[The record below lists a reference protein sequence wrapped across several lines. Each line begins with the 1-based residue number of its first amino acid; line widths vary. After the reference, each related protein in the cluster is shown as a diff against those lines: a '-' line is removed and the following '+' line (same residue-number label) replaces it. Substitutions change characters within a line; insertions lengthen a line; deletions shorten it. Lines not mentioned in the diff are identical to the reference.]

1 MIKVNRP
8 AAPVLQCEQGG
19 STGSVAKKVTKGVIT
34 KAVSATL
41 KQKRK

>member
-19 STGSVAKKVTKGVIT
+19 GTANIAKNVAKGG
-34 KAVSATL
+34 KAVKATVTR
-41 KQKRK
+41 KRK